1 MRDFDIIQHEFLG
14 GHDITIVPV
23 FDVHLSNPYCME
35 QEFIKFIKETA
46 ETPNRYLAI
55 GGDLIENGTRS
66 SVGDSVFVQTMTP
79 QEQKEYAANILAP
92 VKDRILCFVPGN
104 HEARSKKDAGLDPM
118 FDIASKLN
126 LSHLYRE
133 NIAFLDIQ
141 LGAQKEKTDLKKMT
155 KYRVHSKYRPNYMLV
170 VAHGT
175 GGGILTGSAV
185 NRNERFGYVIDGM
198 DILLTGHVHKQTIT
212 QPQKIVI
219 DRYHKTV
226 SMVPFKVVSA
236 TSWLKYGGYAAN
248 KMLLPSGFSLQT
260 ITLSGYYKNITVT
273 M

>member
-35 QEFIKFIKETA
+35 QEFIKFVKETA
-46 ETPNRYLAI
+46 ETPNRYLVI

-66 SVGDSVFVQTMTP
+66 SVGDSVFTQTMTP

-92 VKDRILCFVPGN
+92 VRDRILCFVPGN
-104 HEARSKKDAGLDPM
+104 HETRSKKDAGLNPM
-118 FDIASKLN
+118 FDIASKLD
-126 LSHLYRE
+126 LTHLYRE
-133 NIAFLDIQ
+133 NLAFVDIR
-141 LGAQKEKTDLKKMT
+141 LGIT
-155 KYRVHSKYRPNYMLV
+155 KDRKNYRTNSKYRPNYMLV
-170 VAHGT
+170 IAHGT

-198 DILLTGHVHKQTIT
+198 DILITGHVHKEAIT
-212 QPQKIVI
+212 QPQKLVI
-219 DRYHKTV
+219 DRNNKTV
-226 SMVPFKVVSA
+226 KLTPFKIVSA
-236 TSWLKYGGYAAN
+236 MSWLKYGGYAAS
-248 KMLLPSGFSLQT
+248 KMLLPAGFSLQT
-260 ITLSGYYKNITVT
+260 ITLSSYYKNITVT

>member
-14 GHDITIVPV
+14 GHDITIAPV

-46 ETPNRYLAI
+46 ETPNRYLVI

-66 SVGDSVFVQTMTP
+66 SVGDSVFAQTMSP

-133 NIAFLDIQ
+133 NIAFVDIQ
-141 LGAQKEKTDLKKMT
+141 LGTPIGKNGSRKN
-155 KYRVHSKYRPNYMLV
+155 SKYRPNYMLV

-175 GGGILTGSAV
+175 GGGVLTGSAV

-198 DILLTGHVHKQTIT
+198 DILITGHVHKQSIT

-219 DRYHKTV
+219 DRYNKTI
-226 SMVPFKVVSA
+226 SMAPFKVVSA
-236 TSWLKYGGYAAN
+236 ASWLKYGGYAAN

-260 ITLSGYYKNITVT
+260 ITLSGFHKNITVT